1 MDDQK
6 SQSSSDV
13 EVEAKARVGKEGAAG
28 DSAIAG
34 TGVDAVDAVNSDAG
48 SSAQAREGASPKSTA
63 SAKITRSRAVG
74 SMANK
79 KIFAGLVSD
88 GDEKDEPASDPEKS
102 KWNRPGMSDG
112 VVRGNQVVPK
122 SMQMGASMQLHSH
135 LAINMFRGRRGDPV
149 KGQRPIIGLARFA
162 RQVSLVWSAAEQDD
176 PYADQNL
183 LEVERVHDETKIL
196 LSGREKTLGEIISG
210 LEGLT
215 VGLQTSTQPAAIDLQ
230 FYCPWSYRAALLLLQ
245 FDRIVRLGLTAK
257 HVGFIGD
264 SEWNGVVSDSGR
276 ALRHL
281 FAIPGHWINTGAT
294 RDDLRKNTKV
304 AKRAI
309 AMYND
314 VKEGRLVLS
323 EEVLS
328 GVRRAALAPQNRVL
342 EKFLA
347 TRKLE
352 VAEK

>member
-6 SQSSSDV
+6 SQSDEGVSASSSVVGGADSGAV
-13 EVEAKARVGKEGAAG
+13 STSKVNTKTSAGSRTDTKVHKSSGMVNSKLFSAVISPDAETEVTEV
-28 DSAIAG
+28 DSA
-34 TGVDAVDAVNSDAG
+34 
-48 SSAQAREGASPKSTA
+48 KSQ
-63 SAKITRSRAVG
+63 
-74 SMANK
+74 
-79 KIFAGLVSD
+79 
-88 GDEKDEPASDPEKS
+88 
-102 KWNRPGMSDG
+102 WNRPGVSDG
-112 VVRGNQVVPK
+112 VVRGNQAVPK
-122 SMQMGASMQLHSH
+122 AMQMGASMKLHSH
-135 LAINMFRGRRGDPV
+135 LAINMFRGRRGDPA

-176 PYADQNL
+176 PYADQSL
-183 LEVERVHDETKIL
+183 IEVERVHDEAKGL
-196 LSGREKTLGEIISG
+196 LSGREKTLGELISG
-210 LEGLT
+210 MEGLT
-215 VGLQTSTQPAAIDLQ
+215 VGLQTSIQPASIDLQ

-264 SEWNGVVSDSGR
+264 EEWKGVVSDSGR

-281 FAIPGHWINTGAT
+281 FAIPNHWINTGAT

-323 EEVLS
+323 DDVLS
-328 GVRRAALAPQNRVL
+328 GNTRAALAPQNRAL

-347 TRKLE
+347 KSKQE
-352 VAEK
+352 VATN

>member
-6 SQSSSDV
+6 SQSGSDAN
-13 EVEAKARVGKEGAAG
+13 EVTQAQGE
-28 DSAIAG
+28 S
-34 TGVDAVDAVNSDAG
+34 VDASAVADVNSNSG
-48 SSAQAREGASPKSTA
+48 SSAQAHARGGASPKIIASTKVTKA
-63 SAKITRSRAVG
+63 RGVG
-74 SMANK
+74 SVVNSE
-79 KIFAGLVSD
+79 IFAGLVSSD
-88 GDEKDEPASDPEKS
+88 DETEADSAKS

-112 VVRGNQVVPK
+112 VVRGGQPVPK
-122 SMQMGASMQLHSH
+122 AMQMGASMLLHSH
-135 LAINMFRGRRGDPV
+135 LAINMFRGRRGDPA
-149 KGQRPIIGLARFA
+149 KGQRPIVGLARFA
-162 RQVSLVWSAAEQDD
+162 RQVSMVWSAAEQDD
-176 PYADQNL
+176 PYADQSL
-183 LEVERVHDETKIL
+183 IEVERIHDETKIL
-196 LSGREKTLGEIISG
+196 LSGREKTLGEIIAG
-210 LEGLT
+210 MEGLT
-215 VGLQTSTQPAAIDLQ
+215 VGLQTSIQPAAIDLQ

-281 FAIPGHWINTGAT
+281 LAIPNHWINTGAT

-314 VKEGRLVLS
+314 VKEGRLILS
-323 EEVLS
+323 DEVLS
-328 GVRRAALAPQNRVL
+328 GVKRAALAPQNRTL

-347 TRKLE
+347 AAKQD
-352 VAEK
+352 VAAH

>member
-6 SQSSSDV
+6 SQSGSDV
-13 EVEAKARVGKEGAAG
+13 SVVTQSQGE
-28 DSAIAG
+28 S
-34 TGVDAVDAVNSDAG
+34 VDAGAGADVNSKSG
-48 SSAQAREGASPKSTA
+48 SSAQARARGSSSPKIIA
-63 SAKITRSRAVG
+63 SAKVNKAHGTG
-74 SMANK
+74 SVVNSE
-79 KIFAGLVSD
+79 IFAGLVSSD
-88 GDEKDEPASDPEKS
+88 DETEVDSAKS

-112 VVRGNQVVPK
+112 VVRGNQAVPK
-122 SMQMGASMQLHSH
+122 AMQMGASMKLHSH
-135 LAINMFRGRRGDPV
+135 LAINMFRGRRGDLA

-176 PYADQNL
+176 PYADQSL
-183 LEVERVHDETKIL
+183 IEVERFHNETKKI
-196 LSGREKTLGEIISG
+196 LSGREKTLGELISG
-210 LEGLT
+210 MEGLT

-264 SEWNGVVSDSGR
+264 EEWKGVVSDSGR

-281 FAIPGHWINTGAT
+281 FAIPNHWINTGAT

-323 EEVLS
+323 EDVLS
-328 GVRRAALAPQNRVL
+328 GNTRAALAPQNRAL

-347 TRKLE
+347 KSKQE
-352 VAEK
+352 VATN